1 MHALHPRTPLKKK
14 KKANKTAKT
23 EKMLSDWWAASLCPD
38 VYYVSIILDPQED
51 PVVELCRDWA
61 KEQSLNTLEVS
72 SSVFLWHRNCC
83 FTYFYSVKYSYSNLI
98 MCIIT
103 DVCNSLAGEI
113 LRINLSLAHA
123 WFKRTFKKKKKKRT
137 SVTTLGT
144 FLSRNFSPKKS
155 NSVIIGEFIPER
167 AYVKYVR
174 LFKRDPLFF
183 GVDHWLEEF

>member
-1 MHALHPRTPLKKK
+1 MHAFHPRTPLKKKK

-23 EKMLSDWWAASLCPD
+23 EKLLSDWWAASLCPD
-38 VYYVSIILDPQED
+38 VYYVSVILDSQED

-113 LRINLSLAHA
+113 LRINLLSAHD
-123 WFKRTFKKKKKKRT
+123 WFKRTLKKIA

-174 LFKRDPLFF
+174 LFNRDPLFF